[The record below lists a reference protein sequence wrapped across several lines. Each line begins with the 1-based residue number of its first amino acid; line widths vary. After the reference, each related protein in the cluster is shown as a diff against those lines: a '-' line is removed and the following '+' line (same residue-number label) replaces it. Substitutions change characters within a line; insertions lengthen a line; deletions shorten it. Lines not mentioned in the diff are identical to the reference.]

1 MTRDG
6 GEVMVTASGD
16 VLLTDAR
23 RYLSSPL
30 FVSAEFEFDQ
40 MHQRASPHHGDA
52 HHQGSAATLTNTSA
66 PF

>member
-16 VLLTDAR
+16 VLLTTPR

-30 FVSAEFEFDQ
+30 FVSGDCEFDPLQ
-40 MHQRASPHHGDA
+40 
-52 HHQGSAATLTNTSA
+52 QGRSQKAEGRPDPRCGGHPSSFCLH
-66 PF
+66 P

>member
-16 VLLTDAR
+16 VLLTVPR

-30 FVSAEFEFDQ
+30 FVSGDCEFDP
-40 MHQRASPHHGDA
+40 MHQRASVHSADA
-52 HHQGSAATLTNTSA
+52 HHQQSQGATTGDTE
-66 PF
+66 P

>member
-1 MTRDG
+1 MRDG

-16 VLLTDAR
+16 VLLTHSR

-30 FVSAEFEFDQ
+30 FVSADFEFDQ
-40 MHQRASPHHGDA
+40 MHQRASPHRGDA
-52 HHQGSAATLTNTSA
+52 HHQASPVILTNTSS

>member
-16 VLLTDAR
+16 VLLTGFR

-30 FVSAEFEFDQ
+30 FVSGHFEFDPL
-40 MHQRASPHHGDA
+40 HQRGSPHSGDA
-52 HHQGSAATLTNTSA
+52 HHQQSQGATTSDAAPL
-66 PF
+66 

>member
-16 VLLTDAR
+16 VLLTTPR

-30 FVSAEFEFDQ
+30 FVSADCEFDPL
-40 MHQRASPHHGDA
+40 HQQASPHSADA
-52 HHQGSAATLTNTSA
+52 HHQQQQATTSVAA
-66 PF
+66 PR